1 MLDNQNQATN
11 PADVRALTS
20 RAEHGPQRGE
30 SEEQWRVSLT
40 KELSSRPA
48 QEQTAIAHAMQTM
61 NDADRKK
68 DPTLPK
74 IEFDYTRATTAEDF
88 KHPFGMYP
96 NVAFT
101 HSGQEYVTGMDVEK
115 SPQSIFSKDK
125 IPVFKGNP
133 TELTDSGQKPEGALK
148 DVQKDLNELA
158 AKRDKLV
165 AQLTPEQRVQYEKEK
180 DAMTQWYK
188 DVDIAPIAFKDHLP
202 PTPLHDAIEALSN
215 PHGLSD
221 RQELEALIKHDQE
234 RPWEHHQFG
243 TGLSKQA
250 ELSNR

>member
-20 RAEHGPQRGE
+20 RAEHGPQHGE
-30 SEEQWRVSLT
+30 SEDQWRVSLT

-74 IEFDYTRATTAEDF
+74 IDIDYTRGTTAEDF
-88 KHPFGMYP
+88 KHPFGVYS

-101 HSGQEYVTGMDVEK
+101 HSGEEYVTGMDVEK
-115 SPQSIFSKDK
+115 SPQGIFSKDK

>member
-20 RAEHGPQRGE
+20 RAEHGPQHGE
-30 SEEQWRVSLT
+30 SEEQWRISLT

-74 IEFDYTRATTAEDF
+74 IDFDFARGTTPEDF
-88 KHPFGMYP
+88 KHPFGIGS

-101 HSGQEYVTGMDVEK
+101 HSGEEYVTGMDVEK
-115 SPQSIFSKDK
+115 SPQGIFSKDK

-133 TELTDSGQKPEGALK
+133 TELTDSGQKLEGALK
-148 DVQKDLNELA
+148 DVQKDMNELA
-158 AKRDKLV
+158 EKRDKLV
-165 AQLTPEQRVQYEKEK
+165 AQLTPEQRVQYEKENA
-180 DAMTQWYK
+180 AMAQWYK

-215 PHGLSD
+215 PHGLTD
-221 RQELEALIKHDQE
+221 RQELEQLVKQNQE
-234 RPWEHHQFG
+234 RPWTHHWLDK
-243 TGLSKQA
+243 GLLTQT